1 MDASSVTMV
10 PYWNDIDIVA
20 LQMHTLFMPRTRMD
34 ELSALAEEHDG
45 LLTSKDA
52 RAQGIQDSVLVR
64 LAQRGRLERM
74 SRGVYRIAHFPADRF
89 AQYREAVLWAQASH
103 GPERVAL
110 SHETALLLHGISD
123 VNPARVHLT
132 VPMSAR
138 LRREH
143 PEWIVIHRAHLTP
156 QEIRQHEGMPVTS
169 VERSVMDVLS
179 TTHRADIAKK
189 AITDALREGLINAAQ
204 ASGLRKR
211 VSRSTHGLSL
221 VTNGSRVKSNESSAS

>member
-1 MDASSVTMV
+1 
-10 PYWNDIDIVA
+10 
-20 LQMHTLFMPRTRMD
+20 
-34 ELSALAEEHDG
+34 
-45 LLTSKDA
+45 
-52 RAQGIQDSVLVR
+52 
-64 LAQRGRLERM
+64 M

-89 AQYREAVLWAQASH
+89 AQYREAVLWAQASQ

-110 SHETALLLHGISD
+110 SHETALLLYGISD
-123 VNPARVHLT
+123 VNPAHVNLT

-143 PEWIVIHRAHLTP
+143 PEWIVIHRADLTP
-156 QEIRQHEGMPVTS
+156 QEISQHEGMPVTS

-179 TTHRADIAKK
+179 TTHRTDIARQ
-189 AITDALREGLINAAQ
+189 AITDALRKGLLTAVQ

-221 VTNGSRVKSNESSAS
+221 STNGSRVKSNKSATT